1 MKYETNSFL
10 TSHSAKDRVG
20 RTLNN
25 EGITSAVANKFS
37 LLRRMLPTQYSVVGL
52 LGGFVA
58 CALFSACTGE
68 DHSGHDEHTSHA
80 DVHGPHESGEEGVHF
95 SGEQFDALE
104 MEVGPLPRRNLS
116 SVVEANGQLEVPPQ
130 NEATVTAILGANV
143 VAIQVIEGDSVKKGQ
158 VLAYLSH
165 PNLTRLQSDY
175 AQAHSR
181 LQFLE
186 QEFARQQRLYE
197 EEVGSGKAFQQ
208 TRADYQAQ
216 QATVSSYAA
225 QLRQLGLRPA
235 RIQQG
240 KLYDQVPVVSPIQGF
255 VTEVEVKTGQYVPPE
270 QNLFE
275 IVNTH
280 HIHADLMVFEKDVY
294 RVEEGQRIRFTVA
307 TLPDQ
312 ELYAEIYSVG
322 KKFEQEPKAVHVH
335 AEIKNTTE
343 KLIPGMY
350 IRGQILTDSTETF
363 ALPETALTREGEQYL
378 AFRTENEDDTWQF
391 HPVPVVTGASY
402 DGWVGVTLPEGV
414 PKDTYFALNNA
425 YYLEAE
431 MKKGEAEH
439 SH

>member
-1 MKYETNSFL
+1 MFL
-10 TSHSAKDRVG
+10 IRHSV
-20 RTLNN
+20 
-25 EGITSAVANKFS
+25 VS
-37 LLRRMLPTQYSVVGL
+37 LLCWLVTFAL
-52 LGGFVA
+52 LA
-58 CALFSACTGE
+58 ACTGE
-68 DHSGHDEHTSHA
+68 ADPAGGELTSEADAHEPHGHE
-80 DVHGPHESGEEGVHF
+80 EEGVYF
-95 SGEQFDALE
+95 SGEQFEALE
-104 MEVGPLPRRNLS
+104 MEVGPLPQRNLS
-116 SVVEANGQLEVPPQ
+116 SVVEANGRLEVPPQ

-143 VAIQVIEGDSVKKGQ
+143 VSIQVIEGDSVKKGQ

-175 AQAHSR
+175 AQAYSR

-208 TRADYQAQ
+208 TRADFQAQ
-216 QATVSSYAA
+216 QATVNSYAS

-235 RIQQG
+235 RIHQG
-240 KLYDQVPVVSPIQGF
+240 KLYDRVPVVSPIQGF
-255 VTEVEVKTGQYVPPE
+255 VTAVEVKTGQYVPPE
-270 QNLFE
+270 QDLFE

-294 RVEEGQRIRFTVA
+294 RVEKGQWIRFTVA

-322 KKFEQEPKAVHVH
+322 KKFEQDPKAVHVH
-335 AEIKNTTE
+335 AEIKNTSG

-350 IRGQILTDSTETF
+350 IRGQILTDSTETY

-378 AFRTENEDDTWQF
+378 AFRAENEDDAWQF
-391 HPVPVVTGASY
+391 HPVPVVTGTSY
-402 DGWVGVTLPEGV
+402 DGWVGVTLPEDV
-414 PKDTYFALNNA
+414 PKDTHFALNNA

-431 MKKGEAEH
+431 MKKEEAEH